1 MNADTLQDEFFFDNQ
16 RRACERIETLKE
28 PLNEAFLA

>member
-1 MNADTLQDEFFFDNQ
+1 MLTPCRSVFFDNQ